1 MRDSEEWDEPTEFH
15 DGMSLS
21 CVPKDSVNTTLPSPP
36 RSALVTKLFS
46 NSKSNNNKNKST
58 NARNSMPQSQ
68 EKKSGSKGPAHERN
82 QASRTETRSDSDCA
96 SKDNTV
102 CASSLVD
109 ERVAE
114 LENEI
119 KEFKRQNKLLQE
131 LRAEAD
137 KERDTLHLEKVPE
150 HMYIRVLV
158 RARANTHMRIHPHTH
173 CTEVSVY
180 VDIDAWP
187 WSRLFICR

>member
-1 MRDSEEWDEPTEFH
+1 MHTLTIHAQTQAAHMRESEEWDEPTEYH
-15 DGMSLS
+15 NDMSLS
-21 CVPKDSVNTTLPSPP
+21 CAPQRAQDSVNTTLPSPP
-36 RSALVTKLFS
+36 RSALMTKLFS
-46 NSKSNNNKNKST
+46 NGKSNTHKNKSS
-58 NARNSMPQSQ
+58 NARNSTTQSQ
-68 EKKSGSKGPAHERN
+68 EKKSGSKGSAHEKN
-82 QASRTETRSDSDCA
+82 QASRAETRSDSDCA

-137 KERDTLHLEKVPE
+137 KERETLRLEQVCE
-150 HMYIRVLV
+150 RMYVCV
-158 RARANTHMRIHPHTH
+158 
-173 CTEVSVY
+173 CVY
-180 VDIDAWP
+180 VYLWAG
-187 WSRLFICR
+187 